1 VEGEGEREEKWRI
14 RRVRRMRRMRMRD
27 VNRGRR
33 IGWRMAWDG
42 LGRCGRIERFVDF
55 FEVRNE

>member
-1 VEGEGEREEKWRI
+1 
-14 RRVRRMRRMRMRD
+14 VRRMRRMRMRD

-33 IGWRMAWDG
+33 MGWRMAWDG